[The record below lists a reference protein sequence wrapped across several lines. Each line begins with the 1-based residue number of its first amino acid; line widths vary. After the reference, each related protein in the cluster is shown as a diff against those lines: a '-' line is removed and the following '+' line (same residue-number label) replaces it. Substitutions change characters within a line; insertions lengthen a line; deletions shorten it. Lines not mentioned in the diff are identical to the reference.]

1 MALYLIQHGQC
12 HSKEQD
18 PHKGLSDLGRE
29 QTAIIAGVA
38 ADYKVS
44 VSTVAHSGKLRA
56 QQTAEIFAG
65 ALKPENG
72 IQVISGIGP
81 LDDVASFA
89 DSLPLDEDLMLVGHL
104 PFMEKL
110 ISFIVTG
117 KEQPAIFQMQ
127 NSGIVC
133 IDADPRTGK
142 SIIKWT
148 LMPRIGQVA

>member
-1 MALYLIQHGQC
+1 MALYLVQHGQC

-18 PHKGLSDLGRE
+18 PLKGLSDLGRA
-29 QTAIIAGVA
+29 QTGTIAGVA

-44 VSTVAHSGKLRA
+44 VSKVAHSGKLRA
-56 QQTAEIFAG
+56 QQTAEIFAE
-65 ALKPENG
+65 ALKPQNG
-72 IQVISGIGP
+72 VQVISGIAP

-89 DSLPLDEDLMLVGHL
+89 GSLTLDKDLMLVGHL

-110 ISFIVTG
+110 IAFLVTG
-117 KEQPAIFQMQ
+117 QEQPSIFQMQ

-148 LMPRIGQVA
+148 LMPQIG